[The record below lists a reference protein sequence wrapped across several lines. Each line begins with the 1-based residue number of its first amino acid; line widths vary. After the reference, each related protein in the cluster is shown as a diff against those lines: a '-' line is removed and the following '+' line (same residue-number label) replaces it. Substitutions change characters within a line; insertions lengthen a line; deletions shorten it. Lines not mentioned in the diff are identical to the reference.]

1 MGLRVIESEA
11 IETILNSINTLI
23 EAVCTETN
31 DLTSRFDEE
40 WIESSELSAILGVSI
55 KTLHNYKKQG
65 LIGYSIIGRKL
76 FFKRSDVDKTLKPK
90 LKKKIDNNGTDKK
103 R

>member
-55 KTLHNYKKQG
+55 KTLHYYLCTNE
-65 LIGYSIIGRKL
+65 GR
-76 FFKRSDVDKTLKPK
+76 REE
-90 LKKKIDNNGTDKK
+90 
-103 R
+103 